1 MITLGKCSSHPSFK
15 NPLLQKLE
23 TIAESQTSLK
33 QEEQLTMVFPATVDI
48 STMQPTPYSQEEEH
62 CRRKAGQTVT
72 ARGPGRLT

>member
-48 STMQPTPYSQEEEH
+48 STMQPLPLIPKKRNIAEE
-62 CRRKAGQTVT
+62 RL
-72 ARGPGRLT
+72 GRLSQPEDQED